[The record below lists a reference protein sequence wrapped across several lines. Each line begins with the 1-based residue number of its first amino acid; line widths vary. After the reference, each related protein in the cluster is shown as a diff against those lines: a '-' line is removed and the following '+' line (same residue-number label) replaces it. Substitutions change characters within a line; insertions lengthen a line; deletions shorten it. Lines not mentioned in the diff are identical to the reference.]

1 MLTGMTFHVKLKS
14 PKCLKLIRKMNL
26 NNLVVAHLN
35 FNSVRNKF
43 EVLIQNVSGGVE
55 LLMISKPK
63 LDESFPKIHF
73 LIKGFSDP
81 FYTHRN

>member
-1 MLTGMTFHVKLKS
+1 
-14 PKCLKLIRKMNL
+14 MNL

-43 EVLIQNVSGGVE
+43 EVLIQNVSGEVE

>member
-1 MLTGMTFHVKLKS
+1 MTYHVKLKS
-14 PKCLKLIRKMNL
+14 TKFLKLIRKMDL

>member
-1 MLTGMTFHVKLKS
+1 MTFHVKLKS

-55 LLMISKPK
+55 LLMISIPK

>member
-1 MLTGMTFHVKLKS
+1 MTFHVKLKS

-43 EVLIQNVSGGVE
+43 EALIQNVSGGVE
-55 LLMISKPK
+55 LLMISKTK
-63 LDESFPKIHF
+63 LDESFPKNHF

-81 FYTHRN
+81 FCAHIN

>member
-35 FNSVRNKF
+35 FSSVRNKF
-43 EVLIQNVSGGVE
+43 EALIQNVSGGVE
-55 LLMISKPK
+55 LLMISKN
-63 LDESFPKIHF
+63 HF

-81 FYTHRN
+81 FCTHIN